1 MENTA
6 SYLIKCKTGEIAMK
20 THISIK
26 TSLVVL
32 ISLLI
37 FITAY
42 SAAIASE
49 EPALSK
55 IVFYV
60 S

>member
-1 MENTA
+1 
-6 SYLIKCKTGEIAMK
+6 MK